1 METNIETKTKPEAII
16 KTKGV
21 TKIYGTKAVVNKVNM
36 TIYKGDIYGFI
47 GSNGAGKSTFIR
59 CIMGLIKYDGK
70 IEILGRSDPMGLL
83 QARTKIGAIVENPA
97 LASNLNGWDCLKAH
111 ALLYGV
117 RDDDKMTKLLELV
130 GLQNTGT
137 KKVKDFSLGMRQRM
151 AIAQALINDPE
162 ILILDEPTNGM
173 DPQGIVEMRKFLQM
187 LCKTKGITILVSSH
201 ILAELQQL
209 ATRIG
214 IINDGKLIDEF
225 AIGEIANKMSA
236 TVTISTSDAAKAV
249 KLLKDFEVTQKDDGS
264 IVVKDED
271 FKAINKLL
279 AKNDIDV
286 DVVSKSQG
294 SLESYFMGKVV
305 EE

>member
-1 METNIETKTKPEAII
+1 METVI
-16 KTKGV
+16 KTEGV
-21 TKIYGTKAVVNKVNM
+21 TKVYGTKAVVKDVNM

-59 CIMGLIKYDGK
+59 CIMGLIKYQGK
-70 IEILGRSDPMGLL
+70 VEILGRSDVGGLL
-83 QARTKIGAIVENPA
+83 QARKKIGAIVENPA
-97 LASNLNGWDCLKAH
+97 LASNLNGYDCLKAH

-117 RDDDKMTKLLELV
+117 KDEKKYDELLKLV
-130 GLQNTGT
+130 GLADTGN

-187 LCKTKGITILVSSH
+187 LCQTKGITILVSSH

-214 IINDGKLIDEF
+214 IIKDGELIDEF
-225 AIGEIANKMSA
+225 AISEIAKKVGS
-236 TVTISTSDAAKAV
+236 TVTISTSDAAKAI
-249 KLLKDFEVTQKDDGS
+249 KLLKDFEVTQKDDGT
-264 IVVKDED
+264 ITVKDED

-294 SLESYFMGKVV
+294 SLESYFINKVV
-305 EE
+305 E